1 MVTLFSIQF
10 HESALSL
17 LLLLPLLVV
26 PFSPSSSSYSSFAVG
41 SKRNFTAIL
50 LPSDAADACGVS
62 SPARRYSCP
71 VNCFR
76 TDPVC
81 GDDGVTYWCG
91 CADAHCSGAKVA
103 KIGFCNVGNNGG
115 TGSFPGQAL
124 LLLHIVWLIVL
135 GFSVFFGLI

>member
-17 LLLLPLLVV
+17 LLLLLLVV
-26 PFSPSSSSYSSFAVG
+26 PFSSSSSYSSSFTVG
-41 SKRNFTAIL
+41 SERNFTGIL

-62 SPARRYSCP
+62 PPARRYSCP

-81 GDDGVTYWCG
+81 GDDGITYWCG

-103 KIGFCNVGNNGG
+103 KIGFCIDNNGG

-135 GFSVFFGLI
+135 GFAVFFGLI

>member
-1 MVTLFSIQF
+1 MVTLFTIQF

-17 LLLLPLLVV
+17 LLLLLVV
-26 PFSPSSSSYSSFAVG
+26 PSSSSSSFAVG
-41 SKRNFTAIL
+41 SQRNFTTGIL

-62 SPARRYSCP
+62 PPSRRSSCP

-124 LLLHIVWLIVL
+124 LVLHIVWLIVL
-135 GFSVFFGLI
+135 GISVFFGLI

>member
-1 MVTLFSIQF
+1 MVVVFTIQI

-17 LLLLPLLVV
+17 LLMLLLLVV
-26 PFSPSSSSYSSFAVG
+26 PFSSSLTVG
-41 SKRNFTAIL
+41 TQRNFTAGIL

-62 SPARRYSCP
+62 PPSRRYSCP
-71 VNCFR
+71 VSCFR

>member
-1 MVTLFSIQF
+1 MMTLFSIQF

-17 LLLLPLLVV
+17 LLLLLVVVV
-26 PFSPSSSSYSSFAVG
+26 PFSSSSSSYSSFAVG
-41 SKRNFTAIL
+41 SQRNFTGIL
-50 LPSDAADACGVS
+50 LPSDGADACGVS
-62 SPARRYSCP
+62 PSARRYSCP

-103 KIGFCNVGNNGG
+103 KIGFCNAGNNGG
-115 TGSFPGQAL
+115 TGSFPCQAL

>member
-1 MVTLFSIQF
+1 MVVVFSIQF
-10 HESALSL
+10 HESALSIL
-17 LLLLPLLVV
+17 LLLMLLVV
-26 PFSPSSSSYSSFAVG
+26 PFSSSSSSSFTVG
-41 SKRNFTAIL
+41 SGRNFTAGIL

-62 SPARRYSCP
+62 LPSRRYSCP
-71 VNCFR
+71 VSCFR

>member
-10 HESALSL
+10 HEPSLTL
-17 LLLLPLLVV
+17 LLLLLLVVV
-26 PFSPSSSSYSSFAVG
+26 PFSSSLTVG
-41 SKRNFTAIL
+41 SQRNFTTMAIL
-50 LPSDAADACGVS
+50 LPSESADACGS
-62 SPARRYSCP
+62 SPRPYSCP